1 MYKRQILLSAIW
13 PTLTDTDADWHCG
26 GWNGFSG
33 WSWFSDGSWN
43 ESRNP
48 RWAALT
54 HSHTDTHTH
63 TTGADSIII
72 ANRMY
77 RHTVTLTSSKLYAP
91 CTVPDQMKWIGRA
104 RTAEETIFF
113 LLNNEFVCT
122 VGHFVH
128 LYMDHVTSK
137 FSNQRHVVVD
147 PSGMSSLSW
156 LAARTVVVWKYSS
169 PATWGKCSH
178 L

>member
-1 MYKRQILLSAIW
+1 MHNTTIS
-13 PTLTDTDADWHCG
+13 DMTDADWH
-26 GWNGFSG
+26 WRWLTLRRLKRFQRLELIQ
-33 WSWFSDGSWN
+33 WWQLKRVTEPQLGSTD
-43 ESRNP
+43 S
-48 RWAALT
+48 
-54 HSHTDTHTH
+54 HSHPHTH

>member
-1 MYKRQILLSAIW
+1 MHNTTIS
-13 PTLTDTDADWHCG
+13 DMTDADWH
-26 GWNGFSG
+26 WRWLTLRRLKRFQRLELIQ
-33 WSWFSDGSWN
+33 WWQLKRVTEPQLGSTD
-43 ESRNP
+43 S
-48 RWAALT
+48 
-54 HSHTDTHTH
+54 HSHPHPHTH

-104 RTAEETIFF
+104 RTAEETIFL